1 MCFFY
6 FYRRKGARGQ
16 SILESLLCMIVLC
29 LILFGLLQIFNLAV
43 AKLLTEYSA
52 YRTSRSY
59 SVGFADYLLSRSS
72 QVAAIGASGKMVEPD
87 NREYTSLPQQ
97 FDAEALMIPEYISGT
112 SWLEYEYWCG
122 ENSYDPKYYNPK
134 YYNPNV
140 RPPETWLYHSNN
152 MSQGGAIRT
161 TVGFNDYPF
170 TLFDLMDKDRI
181 WFGAVGNATYI
192 GGDATF
198 INHSADYLE

>member
-43 AKLLTEYSA
+43 AKMLTYYSA

-59 SVGFADYLLSRSS
+59 SVGFADYLLTRSS
-72 QVAAIGASGKMVEPD
+72 QVAAIGGSGKLVEPD
-87 NREYTSLPQQ
+87 NREYTGLVQQ
-97 FDAEALMIPEYISGT
+97 FDAEAFMIPEYISGT
-112 SWLEYEYWCG
+112 SWLEYEYWGG
-122 ENSYDPKYYNPK
+122 ENSYDPKYYNP
-134 YYNPNV
+134 NV
-140 RPPETWLYHSNN
+140 RPPQTYLYRSSN

-161 TVGFNDYPF
+161 TVGFVDYPF

-181 WFGAVGNATYI
+181 WFGAVGNATQI
-192 GGDATF
+192 DGEATF